1 MRRGDGV
8 KKLKKLPGRSATLR
22 ARAVVILASLV
33 AVFRKELRQTFR
45 DRRMAAVLIV
55 APVFQLSLLGYAVDL
70 DVDRIPTVITDQ
82 DRSQAS
88 RQLVQGLLA
97 DGTLLKVA
105 DAGDP
110 APLISGGRAHV
121 AIVIP
126 PGFGRDLQ
134 NGRPMQV
141 QVLVNGTDSVRAQVA
156 VDTAL
161 RYIQRFGLEL
171 AIQRM
176 GQAAAARGADVSLPG
191 IKVESRVF
199 YNPSMKS
206 PVYMVPGVAA
216 LVLLVV
222 TTLVTAMGIARERE
236 MGTIEQLLVTPIRPW
251 VLLLGKTLPFAVI
264 GLVVAGL
271 VLAVGT
277 HLFDVP
283 VRGSLAAIFCGTVLY
298 LMTTL
303 GMGIF
308 ISTLAR
314 TQQQAILG
322 GIFFLLP
329 ALLLSGFTNP
339 IESMP
344 GWIQT
349 ITWFNPVRYY
359 VEILRA
365 CLLKGAGFAD
375 IKLQLG
381 ALAAFGLL
389 ILTAASLRFRKRV
402 A

>member
-1 MRRGDGV
+1 MKRVDPVTEQSGHQP
-8 KKLKKLPGRSATLR
+8 LAPRSRLAGL
-22 ARAVVILASLV
+22 LASLL

-45 DRRMAAVLIV
+45 DRRMVAVLVV
-55 APVFQLSLLGYAVDL
+55 APVLQLSLLGYAVDL
-70 DVDRIPTVITDQ
+70 DVDHIPTVITDH
-82 DRSQAS
+82 DRSPQS
-88 RQLVQGLLA
+88 RDLVAGLLA
-97 DGTLLKVA
+97 DGTLKRVA

-110 APLISGGRAHV
+110 EPLIQGGRAQV

-126 PGFGRDLQ
+126 GGMGRDLES
-134 NGRPMQV
+134 GRPAQV
-141 QVLVNGTDSVRAQVA
+141 QVLVDGTDSIRAQVA
-156 VDTAL
+156 VDATL
-161 RYIQRFGLEL
+161 RQVQRFSMDQVRL
-171 AIQRM
+171 RVDR
-176 GQAAAARGADVSLPG
+176 AAALKGAKISLPG
-191 IKVESRVF
+191 IKVQPRIY
-199 YNPSMKS
+199 YNPGMRS
-206 PVYMVPGVAA
+206 PIYMVPGVAA

-222 TTLVTAMGIARERE
+222 TTLVTAMGLARERE
-236 MGTIEQLLVTPIRPW
+236 MGTIEQLLVTPIRPV

-277 HLFDVP
+277 HLFAVP
-283 VRGSLAAIFCGTVLY
+283 VRGPLSVIFVGTLLY

-339 IESMP
+339 VESMP
-344 GWIQT
+344 HWIQT

-375 IKLQLG
+375 LSHQLG
-381 ALAAFGLL
+381 ALAAFGAA
-389 ILTAASLRFRKRV
+389 ILTLATLRFRKRV